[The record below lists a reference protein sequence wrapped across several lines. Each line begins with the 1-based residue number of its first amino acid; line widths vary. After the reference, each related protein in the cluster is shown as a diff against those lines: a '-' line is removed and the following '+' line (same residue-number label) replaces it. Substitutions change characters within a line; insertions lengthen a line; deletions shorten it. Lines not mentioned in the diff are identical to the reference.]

1 MQARG
6 RWWAAL
12 AGALAC
18 ALFASPAS
26 GAVAHT
32 VGPGETLWSIAA
44 ANNFTTRTI
53 AAYNGLPE
61 NANVILGETI
71 MIPTEA
77 EGAETLRE
85 AGIVP
90 GSDPASS
97 SESPSSNRGSS
108 SSECASASGVDPN
121 AIVPAPGMGHVPSPG
136 GALHLAP
143 AAAAAWNTMRQ
154 EALRAYEID
163 VYPTGPLSAYR
174 TYAQQAYLHCLYLSG
189 AGLPANPPG
198 TSSHETGNA
207 VDVSTAEMR
216 WVIDQIGWKHGWG
229 KVHGPREWW
238 HVDYVGG

>member
-6 RWWAAL
+6 GWWAAL

-18 ALFASPAS
+18 ALLASPAS

-44 ANNFTTRTI
+44 ANNFTTQTI

-61 NANVILGETI
+61 DATVILGETI

-163 VYPTGPLSAYR
+163 IYPAGPLSAYR

-207 VDVSTAEMR
+207 VDVATPEMR
-216 WVIDQIGWKHGWG
+216 WVVDQIGWKHGWG